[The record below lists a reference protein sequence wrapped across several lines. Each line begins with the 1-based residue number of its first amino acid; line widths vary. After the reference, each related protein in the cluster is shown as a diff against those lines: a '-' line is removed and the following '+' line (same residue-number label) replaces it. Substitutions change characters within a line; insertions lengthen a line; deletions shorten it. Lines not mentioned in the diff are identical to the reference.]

1 MVLATHEWLPPT
13 GAAADVPIALLVH
26 GVTGW
31 HRTWWRVGPALA
43 EHGWRVVAVDLRG
56 HGHSPPIVGLVTV
69 RDLAADV
76 IEIAEALG
84 GAIDLLVGHSLGG
97 AVALEMATARPD
109 LVKRLVVEDPPA
121 ISRVGDQSW
130 LDNLRRGIEAARE
143 DPAGQAADALDR
155 NPTWLPE
162 DARQDV
168 ESRALADADALVATY
183 EADIQ
188 TRVVELLQAMTL
200 PTLLLLADPADSG
213 IPVADRE
220 RLAPRLPRNVQLFEV
235 HSGHVIHRDRFD
247 EYVAAII
254 EWSGGPR
261 PS

>member
-1 MVLATHEWLPPT
+1 MVLLATHEWLRP
-13 GAAADVPIALLVH
+13 ADAADAPTALLVH

-43 EHGWRVVAVDLRG
+43 ERGWRVVAVDLRG
-56 HGHSPPIVGLVTV
+56 HGHSPPIEGLVTV

-76 IEIAEALG
+76 IETAESQG

-97 AVALEMATARPD
+97 AVALEVVTARSD
-109 LVKRLVVEDPPA
+109 LVARLVVEDPPA
-121 ISRVGDQSW
+121 ISRVGDRPW
-130 LDNLRRGIEAARE
+130 LENLRLGIESARQ
-143 DPAGQAADALDR
+143 DPAGEVALALDR

-168 ESRALADADALVATY
+168 ESRALADADALVAAY

-188 TRVVELLQAMTL
+188 TRVVELLAVVTV

-213 IPVADRE
+213 VPLADRE
-220 RLAPRLPRNVQLFEV
+220 RLAPRLPPNVQVVEW

-247 EYVAAII
+247 DYVAAII